1 MAYDVYLA
9 ATETGSDLEIRAFC
23 LWLGSLYNRRLKMM
37 LMNLMSN
44 EMLIRMRMMMMM
56 MMMMVLYIEILDYVS
71 IIRIYI
77 HKMFRTRHILPRK
90 RIQSIHN
97 SVVNLRSHC

>member
-44 EMLIRMRMMMMM
+44 EMLMMMMMM

-71 IIRIYI
+71 IIRI
-77 HKMFRTRHILPRK
+77 
-90 RIQSIHN
+90 
-97 SVVNLRSHC
+97 